1 MLKPSFFQWL
11 GSFFW
16 PVIIK
21 SGRGNLGHDLEIVV
35 YHGKVMLDTRRVN
48 YSFGKLH
55 EVMMKLIQRL
65 HSKSYSFDKVLML
78 GYGGGSA
85 AQIIHE
91 NFQHDSQIVGVES
104 DATIYDWAQ
113 RYFYSKGVKILL
125 EDAFDYAR
133 RAVENEWDYDL
144 IIVDL
149 FIDDRNPVWPKDFW
163 ENLKYMMNSS
173 GVAIINTMCDEQA
186 FKELGKQ
193 LQHDGFITQPW
204 NEIKENRVWVIK
216 K

>member
-1 MLKPSFFQWL
+1 M
-11 GSFFW
+11 
-16 PVIIK
+16 
-21 SGRGNLGHDLEIVV
+21 
-35 YHGKVMLDTRRVN
+35 
-48 YSFGKLH
+48 
-55 EVMMKLIQRL
+55 
-65 HSKSYSFDKVLML
+65 
-78 GYGGGSA
+78 
-85 AQIIHE
+85 
-91 NFQHDSQIVGVES
+91 
-104 DATIYDWAQ
+104 
-113 RYFYSKGVKILL
+113 
-125 EDAFDYAR
+125 EDAFDYAC

-193 LQHDGFITQPW
+193 LQYDGFITQPW
-204 NEIKENRVWVIK
+204 NEIKENRVWVVK